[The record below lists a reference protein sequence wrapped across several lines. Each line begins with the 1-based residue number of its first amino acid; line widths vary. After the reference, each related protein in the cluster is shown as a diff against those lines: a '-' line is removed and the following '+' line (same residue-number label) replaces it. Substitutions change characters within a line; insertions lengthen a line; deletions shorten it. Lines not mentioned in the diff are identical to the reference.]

1 MNLREL
7 GNPPEFIISE
17 DNLNSIKYTS
27 EILTMADSERK
38 LKDLSDK
45 VVEKSMKKGI
55 TIRLSHK

>member
-7 GNPPEFIISE
+7 GDPPGFIISE
-17 DNLNSIKYTS
+17 DKLNDIKYSS

-38 LKDLSDK
+38 LKNLSDK